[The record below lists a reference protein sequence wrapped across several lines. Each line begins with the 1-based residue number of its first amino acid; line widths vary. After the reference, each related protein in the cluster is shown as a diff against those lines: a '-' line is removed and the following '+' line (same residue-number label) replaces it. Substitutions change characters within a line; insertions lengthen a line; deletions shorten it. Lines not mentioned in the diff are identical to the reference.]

1 MNLDVIEAFAQ
12 LEKEKGIKKD
22 ILISALEAA
31 LVSAFKRN
39 FGSAHNVRVE
49 VDPDSGTVQVFA
61 RKNVVDDVKD
71 PRSEISLA
79 EALTV
84 NPNYAT
90 GDVIETEVTPRD
102 FGRIAAQTAKQVVLQ
117 KIREAER
124 EVIFEEY
131 SNREGDVVTGV
142 VQRYEGRNV
151 IVDLGRVE
159 AVMPLSE
166 QMQKESYQQGER
178 LKVYIVEV
186 RNTPRGPQ
194 VVVSRTHPGLLK
206 RLLELEVP
214 EIYDGIV
221 VIRQIA
227 REAGIRSK
235 VAVSATDPN
244 VDPVGACV
252 GPRGIRVQKIVTE
265 LKGEKIDVIEWRESP
280 EEYIANALSPAK
292 VLGVRINAV
301 VKAAMVIVPDNQ
313 LSLAIGRAGQNA
325 RLAAKLT
332 GWKIDIKS
340 ESQALELP
348 KVEELEAT
356 KSTEPV
362 VEEREDVATPEE
374 MAGEHGEQNAPD
386 EQSALEEESAG
397 KQEEQNASEEE
408 QSAPEK
414 VVGEEGAKE
423 GTTPYSED
431 EGKSKVKKKQKK
443 KGIAD
448 DAKILEEEDEAEAS
462 RKKVKR
468 RPKMKRKHEELLE
481 DEEEDDYF

>member
-1 MNLDVIEAFAQ
+1 
-12 LEKEKGIKKD
+12 
-22 ILISALEAA
+22 
-31 LVSAFKRN
+31 
-39 FGSAHNVRVE
+39 
-49 VDPDSGTVQVFA
+49 
-61 RKNVVDDVKD
+61 
-71 PRSEISLA
+71 
-79 EALTV
+79 
-84 NPNYAT
+84 
-90 GDVIETEVTPRD
+90 
-102 FGRIAAQTAKQVVLQ
+102 
-117 KIREAER
+117 
-124 EVIFEEY
+124 
-131 SNREGDVVTGV
+131 
-142 VQRYEGRNV
+142 
-151 IVDLGRVE
+151 
-159 AVMPLSE
+159 
-166 QMQKESYQQGER
+166 KESYQQGER

-265 LKGEKIDVIEWRESP
+265 LKGEKIDVVEWRESP

-356 KSTEPV
+356 KSTGPV
-362 VEEREDVATPEE
+362 VEEREDLAMPEE
-374 MAGEHGEQNAPD
+374 MAGEHGEQNAPG
-386 EQSALEEESAG
+386 EQGALEEERAE

-468 RPKMKRKHEELLE
+468 RPKMKRKREELLE